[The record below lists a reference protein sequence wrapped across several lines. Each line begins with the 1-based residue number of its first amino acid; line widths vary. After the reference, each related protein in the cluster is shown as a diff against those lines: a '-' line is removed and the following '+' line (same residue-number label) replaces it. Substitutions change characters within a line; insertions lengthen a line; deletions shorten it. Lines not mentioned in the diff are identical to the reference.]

1 MASGFVIRKNQY
13 YDSVFL
19 MGINKHLSEEE
30 GVTQSAMLMGS
41 EKNKEL
47 LKDINVINEEIESAQ
62 PNDLIIAVVAESQIF
77 VDKALARLDFWL
89 TAAIENAPISN
100 LHTLQE
106 GLAEKPNAN
115 LAVISLPGEY
125 AAREARNAIDAG
137 LNVFIF
143 SDNVSLDDELELKKL
158 GKQKSLLVMGPDCGT
173 GIINGIGL
181 GFSNSIRRGSIG
193 IIASAGTGLQE
204 FTCQVHNG
212 GSGISQAIGTGSHDL
227 SEIIGGLTT
236 LAALDL
242 LDADLQTRII
252 VVLSKPPALKTIET
266 LVARFKKSKKPIIAC
281 FLGHQEK
288 LDGEGVAFNHVSL
301 IDESVNLAVR
311 LAGAEMVIEKSYK
324 EDLSKLISREKTGFK
339 PEQKYL
345 RGIMAGGTYT
355 YQTQQ
360 VLRSAG
366 IISYSNAPLDKKN
379 KMENPDH
386 SCENSIVDMGDD
398 HYTQGKPHPMIDG
411 TERKRR
417 ILLESRDPQV
427 AVLLVDFILGYGA
440 SMDPVGDLLNSII
453 EAKRNVKDSGGFLSV
468 VANICGTGGDPQ
480 DLNLQRKMLI
490 EAGVVVFNS
499 NADAAQFCAEL
510 IKGR

>member
-1 MASGFVIRKNQY
+1 MAFGFVIRKNQY

-47 LKDINVINEEIESAQ
+47 LKDINVINEEIKSAQ
-62 PNDLIIAVVAESQIF
+62 PNDLIVAVVAESQVF
-77 VDKALARLDFWL
+77 VDKALARLNFWL

-100 LHTLQE
+100 LHTLQQ

-125 AAREARNAIDAG
+125 AAREARKALESG

-158 GKQKSLLVMGPDCGT
+158 GRQKNLLVMGPDSGT
-173 GIINGIGL
+173 GIIGGIGL
-181 GFSNSIRRGSIG
+181 GFSNGIRRGSIG
-193 IIASAGTGLQE
+193 VIASAGTGLQE
-204 FTCQVHNG
+204 FTSQVHNG
-212 GSGISQAIGTGSHDL
+212 GCGISHAIGTGSHDL
-227 SEIIGGLTT
+227 SELIGGITT
-236 LAALDL
+236 LAALDSL
-242 LDADLQTRII
+242 EADPQTKVIA
-252 VVLSKPPALKTIET
+252 VLSKPPASKTIET
-266 LVARFKKSKKPIIAC
+266 LTARFKSSKKPIIAC

-288 LDGEGVAFNHVSL
+288 LNGEGVSFHHVTL
-301 IDESVNLAVR
+301 IDDATNLAIQI
-311 LAGAEMVIEKSYK
+311 AECGTEIEKPEAQDFSR
-324 EDLSKLISREKTGFK
+324 LISQEKAGFR

-345 RGIMAGGTYT
+345 RGIMAGGTFT
-355 YQTQQ
+355 FQTQQ
-360 VLRSAG
+360 ILHSSG
-366 IISYSNAPLDKKN
+366 ITAYSNAPLDKKY
-379 KMENPDH
+379 KLDNPDH
-386 SCENSIVDMGDD
+386 SRENSIVDMGDD

-411 TERKRR
+411 NERKRR

-440 SMDPVGDLLNSII
+440 SMDPVGDLLDAII
-453 EAKRNVKDSGGFLSV
+453 EAKKVFNNRGEYLSV
-468 VANICGTGGDPQ
+468 VANVCGTDGDPQ

-490 EAGVVVFNS
+490 EAGVVVFDS
-499 NADAAQFCAEL
+499 NAKAAHFCAEL

>member
-30 GVTQSAMLMGS
+30 AVTQSAMLMGT

-47 LKDINVINEEIESAQ
+47 LKDIKVISEEIKSAQ
-62 PNDLIIAVVAESQIF
+62 PNDLIVAVVAESQVF
-77 VDKALARLDFWL
+77 VDKALSRLDFWL

-125 AAREARNAIDAG
+125 AAREARKALESA

-143 SDNVSLDDELELKKL
+143 SDNVSLEDELELKKI
-158 GKQKSLLVMGPDCGT
+158 GKQKGLLVMGPDCGT

-204 FTCQVHNG
+204 FTSQVHNG
-212 GSGISQAIGTGSHDL
+212 GCGISHAIGTGSHDL
-227 SEIIGGLTT
+227 SEIIGGITT
-236 LAALDL
+236 LAALDAL
-242 LDADLQTRII
+242 EADPQTKVIA
-252 VVLSKPPALKTIET
+252 VLSKPPASKTIET
-266 LVARFKKSKKPIIAC
+266 LVARFKSSKKPIIAC

-288 LDGEGVAFNHVSL
+288 LDGEGVSFHHVRL
-301 IDESVNLAVR
+301 IDEAVNLAIQ
-311 LAGAEMVIEKSYK
+311 LAGCEAVIKKSNK
-324 EDLSKLISREKTGFK
+324 KDLIKLISREKTGFK

-360 VLRSAG
+360 VLRSTG
-366 IISYSNAPLDKKN
+366 ITTYSNAPLDKKY

-386 SCENSIVDMGDD
+386 SRENSIVDMGDD

-411 TERKRR
+411 SERKRR

-427 AVLLVDFILGYGA
+427 AVLMVDFILGYGA

-453 EAKRNVKDSGGFLSV
+453 EAKRNVKDRGGFLSV
-468 VANICGTGGDPQ
+468 VANICGTNGDPQ

-490 EAGVVVFNS
+490 EAGVVVFDS